1 MPYMHMML
9 QTRTTLQTYLMHLQ
23 SEGRITFTRAEAI
36 AALGLTEGAFLK
48 AAARLQRRGLLLNP
62 RQGFYVAVP
71 PQYLSWGAPPPAWY
85 IDALMHHEDR
95 PYYVGLLKAAELH
108 GATHQAVIEF
118 QVVTDRQLPR
128 IRAGRSFITFHY
140 RKDLKAVRDA
150 LRPHK
155 TDTGSMMVS
164 SPELTALD
172 LVRYSHAAGGL
183 DAVATILVDLGETLD
198 DAKLASLAAHFER
211 AVVQRLGYLLERLG
225 HGARAELLHEALV
238 AEGRVPWTA
247 LEPAKRGAARPA
259 QSPVERN
266 ERWHVAVQRHP
277 DIDQ

>member
-1 MPYMHMML
+1 MNMML
-9 QTRTTLQTYLMHLQ
+9 QTRTTLPTYLMHLQ
-23 SEGRITFTRAEAI
+23 SEGRITFTRAGAI
-36 AALGLTEGAFLK
+36 AALGLSEGAFLK

-85 IDALMHHEDR
+85 VDALMHHEGR

-108 GATHQAVIEF
+108 GATHQAVMEF
-118 QVVTDRQLPR
+118 QVVTDRQLPK

-140 RKDLKAVRDA
+140 RKDLKAVRDGVG
-150 LRPHK
+150 PHK

-172 LVRYSHAAGGL
+172 LVRYSRAAGGL

-198 DAKLASLAAHFER
+198 GARLAALAAHFER
-211 AVVQRLGYLLERLG
+211 AVAQRLGYLLERLG
-225 HGARAELLHEALV
+225 HGVRAELLHEALV
-238 AEGRVPWTA
+238 AQGRVPWTA
-247 LEPAKRGAARPA
+247 LEPPKRGPIRPA

-266 ERWHVAVQRHP
+266 ERWHVTIRRHP